1 MMKLFLT
8 VLLMFTF
15 IGFSFAGDPLEEIDG
30 TESWYEG
37 TMEGNGDIVYY
48 NESYEKDMKIYL
60 SYLKSK
66 QKNKSEAKSIS
77 YKVNRRKKSKKAE
90 NKDDE
95 IGELGSIKE
104 DEKLG
109 DDLMNENTKDKK
121 IKATKID
128 KKDSK
133 SIDKKDSKSDDDL
146 SDDDLLDDDLD

>member
-1 MMKLFLT
+1 MIKLFLT

-15 IGFSFAGDPLEEIDG
+15 STFSFGNDPLEEIDG

-60 SYLKSK
+60 AYLKSK
-66 QKNKSEAKSIS
+66 QKNKMEAKSIS
-77 YKVNRRKKSKKAE
+77 YKVNRRKKHQKAE

-104 DEKLG
+104 DDKLG
-109 DDLMNENTKDKK
+109 DDLMNENDDNKK
-121 IKATKID
+121 IDAVKID
-128 KKDSK
+128 KKEKNKNSDDS
-133 SIDKKDSKSDDDL
+133 DDSDNSDDDDL
-146 SDDDLLDDDLD
+146 SEDDLD

>member
-8 VLLMFTF
+8 VLLMFMFST
-15 IGFSFAGDPLEEIDG
+15 FSFARDPLEEIDG

-37 TMEGNGDIVYY
+37 TMEGNGDVVYY

-77 YKVNRRKKSKKAE
+77 YKVNRRRKSEKVE
-90 NKDDE
+90 SKDDE

-109 DDLMNENTKDKK
+109 DDLMNEDIKDKK
-121 IKATKID
+121 ENKKED
-128 KKDSK
+128 KK
-133 SIDKKDSKSDDDL
+133 DDDL